1 MGDLIGL
8 AEISAALNVTHDYAR
23 DRVVKRPDFPRPA
36 ISLSQKCRR
45 WTKSDFESWLRRMQR
60 MPER

>member
-8 AEISAALNVTHDYAR
+8 SEISMTLNVTHDYAR

-45 WTKSDFESWLRRMQR
+45 WKKAEFETWLRREQR
-60 MPER
+60 KPER